1 MSVKVF
7 TITHKSFAIP
17 SDPVYIPLQVGRAL
31 SEDLGYIGDH
41 TGDHISE
48 KNKSYC
54 ELTGMY
60 WIWKNIRTSDYVGI
74 CHYRRYPV
82 NDNDV
87 IMNEVEYEAILKE
100 YDLITTK
107 KLTLNFSYYDG
118 YAANHYRKDLD
129 MTLDVIREKYP
140 EYYDLVLER
149 VHQNHT
155 YFGNIIIT
163 NKELFD
169 RYSEW
174 LFTILFEIEHRI
186 DLTDYDDYHKRVFGF
201 ISEFLLMIWIEHNQ
215 LKVYECKIGMTA
227 EKTETVDLKEQLSGF
242 FQNRDLQGAKNYF
255 IEVLKNR
262 PDVLMEASDVT
273 GELKLA
279 MQMIATFDKEYEET
293 GKSLFDKG
301 YSFYELVPR
310 FSKLNRLVSES
321 VFDNMQKILLSSFE
335 EGKVSSQMLE
345 VAIQIQKE
353 SAKRDKPS

>member
-1 MSVKVF
+1 
-7 TITHKSFAIP
+7 
-17 SDPVYIPLQVGRAL
+17 
-31 SEDLGYIGDH
+31 
-41 TGDHISE
+41 
-48 KNKSYC
+48 
-54 ELTGMY
+54 MY

-169 RYSEW
+169 RYSAW

-242 FQNRDLQGAKNYF
+242 FQNRDLQGAKKYF

-321 VFDNMQKILLSSFE
+321 VFDKMQKTLLSSFE
-335 EGKVSSQMLE
+335 EGIVSNQMLE